1 MPVPGEN
8 AKNEQTWFIE
18 PAFGL
23 NGNFQHDILFFEAP
37 PAVHEQKK
45 ELIPRK
51 GELLYLY
58 SVLFVSDLP
67 VQHRLSLCP
76 DDEEMMMAMD
86 MVAGYHREQR

>member
-1 MPVPGEN
+1 
-8 AKNEQTWFIE
+8 
-18 PAFGL
+18 
-23 NGNFQHDILFFEAP
+23 
-37 PAVHEQKK
+37 
-45 ELIPRK
+45 
-51 GELLYLY
+51 LY